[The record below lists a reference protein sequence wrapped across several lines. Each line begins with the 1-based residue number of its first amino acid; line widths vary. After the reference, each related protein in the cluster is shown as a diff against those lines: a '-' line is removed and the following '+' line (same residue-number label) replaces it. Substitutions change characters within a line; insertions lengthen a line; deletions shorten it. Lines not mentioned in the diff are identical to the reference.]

1 MLNDRQN
8 NIRKFNKIMS
18 NFIIYL
24 FHLVH
29 LFEPDHRERTY
40 SSGDEKPFIL
50 TETDDYKNYE
60 VLFIVCSDNHKSICF
75 NKTSNFWNFN
85 MCIKNN
91 SSFEGWDR
99 HYH

>member
-1 MLNDRQN
+1 MSNDKQN

-40 SSGDEKPFIL
+40 SSGDEKPFFL
-50 TETDDYKNYE
+50 TEIDDYKYHE
-60 VLFIVCSDNHKSICF
+60 VLFIVCADSLILTNLSEILIS
-75 NKTSNFWNFN
+75 T
-85 MCIKNN
+85 
-91 SSFEGWDR
+91 
-99 HYH
+99 